1 MNNLLQAVTNGNMSE
16 IKNYLKAYITG
27 DPADTDNSIKSAL
40 KQIEMKN
47 LNIWEQHD
55 GATFNTSRS
64 AWTQDYFV
72 DLQVDLRMNFSK
84 ERFMHMLEVGKL
96 AFPMPVE
103 QPKVVQPKVVT
114 KSNTYPNNSPQNGT
128 SGKKDQTLLYMGI
141 AGVAV
146 VVIAVVL
153 VKLLKNS

>member
-1 MNNLLQAVTNGNMSE
+1 MNKLLQAVEIGDISE
-16 IKNYLKAYITG
+16 IEIYLKAFITG
-27 DPADTDNSIKSAL
+27 DPADSDNSIKMAL
-40 KQIEMKN
+40 KQVEMKN

-55 GATFNTSRS
+55 GASFNTNR
-64 AWTQDYFV
+64 ATWTQDYFV

-103 QPKVVQPKVVT
+103 QPKVAQPNVVT
-114 KSNTYPNNSPQNGT
+114 KSNTYPNNSAQNGT